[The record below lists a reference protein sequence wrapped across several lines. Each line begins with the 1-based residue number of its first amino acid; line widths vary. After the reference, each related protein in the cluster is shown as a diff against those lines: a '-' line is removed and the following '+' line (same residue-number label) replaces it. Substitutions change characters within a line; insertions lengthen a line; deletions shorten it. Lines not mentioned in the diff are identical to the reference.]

1 MSVQMTELLF
11 ALLLAVDGGMARPS
25 ADEWIGSKLAQIS
38 VEQDATARYSKIDEL
53 VVYVRHLRDDQRPEV
68 SKASVDGIA
77 SLLQAHDAADAMAA
91 ASALS
96 YLACAAKDALPA
108 LEKASVEYALP
119 TDRVLPLIAR
129 SSSAAD
135 EIDTAIKLI
144 HACSESR

>member
-53 VVYVRHLRDDQRPEV
+53 VVYVRHLGDDQRPEV

-96 YLACAAKDALPA
+96 CAAKDALPA